1 MSIRPPGKDLNKQQR
16 PGLADVARQAGV
28 STATVSRV
36 LNAPDKVRPGTRMR
50 VEAAIEQ
57 LAYVPDG
64 AARGLASGRLRSIGA
79 IVPTL
84 DNAIFATCIGTLQR
98 CLDARG
104 FSLLIA
110 TSEYDPALELRSAQ
124 ALLSRGIDGLMLVG
138 NHHPDALNRYLQRS
152 GLPCV
157 RTWVYDPGQ
166 PTPTIG
172 FDNQAAA
179 ARVAS
184 YLLDLGHRRIG
195 MIAGQTDRNDRAA
208 ARVAGVRSAL
218 AARGVLLPEALLV
231 QRPYDIAAGREGL
244 RTLLAHP
251 QPPTAVICGN
261 DVLALGALL
270 ETQALAVPVPEAL
283 SITGFD
289 DLPIAGNLV
298 PALTTV
304 RVPAA
309 ELGRRTA
316 DFLLA
321 RLEGLRPPAHTEL
334 PVDLVV
340 RGTTMPPP
348 ATQPPPHQLA
358 APSAQGARDA
368 LP

>member
-1 MSIRPPGKDLNKQQR
+1 MRNPDKEWNKQQR
-16 PGLADVARQAGV
+16 PGLADVARRAGV

-36 LNAPDKVRPGTRMR
+36 LNAPGKVRTSTRLR

-84 DNAIFATCIGTLQR
+84 DNAIFATCIGALQR
-98 CLDARG
+98 RLDAHG

-110 TSEYDPALELRSAQ
+110 TSEYDPALELRAAQ

-138 NHHPDALNRYLQRS
+138 NHRPETLNRYLERS

-157 RTWVYDPGQ
+157 RTWVHAPDQ
-166 PTPTIG
+166 ASPTIG
-172 FDNQAAA
+172 FDNHSAA
-179 ARVAS
+179 ARVAG

-195 MIAGQTDRNDRAA
+195 MIAGQSDRNDRAA
-208 ARVAGVRSAL
+208 ARVAGVRSVL
-218 AARGVLLPEALLV
+218 ADRGVPLDAALLV

-244 RTLLAHP
+244 RALLANP
-251 QPPTAVICGN
+251 EPPTAVICGN

-270 ETQALAVPVPEAL
+270 ETQALGVAVPQAL
-283 SITGFD
+283 SLTGFD
-289 DLPIAGNLV
+289 DLPIAANLV

-316 DFLLA
+316 DYLLA
-321 RLEGLRPPAHTEL
+321 KLEGRNPPAHTEL

-348 ATQPPPHQLA
+348 AG
-358 APSAQGARDA
+358 PSAVG
-368 LP
+368 